1 MKVLVSRYYD
11 FRCIKHNNNQLH
23 KVKNELSFQ
32 QSVRFCKL
40 RIFIKLWYWFDDFHN
55 NSSINNLKSV
65 DFHIT
70 TIYKMNK
77 LEGKVVTTYDIV
89 YEVSKVVAMF
99 YDFESDKDV

>member
-1 MKVLVSRYYD
+1 M
-11 FRCIKHNNNQLH
+11 H

-55 NSSINNLKSV
+55 TCSINNLKSI
-65 DFHIT
+65 DFHLT
-70 TIYKMNK
+70 TIYKINK
-77 LEGKVVTTYDIV
+77 LEDKIVNTYDIV

-99 YDFESDKDV
+99 YDL